1 MIERWRAN
9 DRSIRSSPAP
19 PSQQQHHTPT
29 CCHSIHTT
37 SLSRSLAHPIIH
49 QMSTHHRNHSSP
61 NITLHFDGGTG
72 GPNLELDGLMI
83 YAPNDDT
90 STPPISCTGPAL
102 KYRDLRE
109 SRDAM
114 RAQLSAS
121 PTPHEDI
128 SHDASRFLYNKVV
141 LTQVPGTSIVSAL
154 DLALDL
160 TLTRTQGIPW
170 YLPRRSRCAS
180 S

>member
-1 MIERWRAN
+1 MNDPFAHRPRHHHSTSTHPRAAIQ
-9 DRSIRSSPAP
+9 STQP
-19 PSQQQHHTPT
+19 
-29 CCHSIHTT
+29 
-37 SLSRSLAHPIIH
+37 RSLALAHPIH

-154 DLALDL
+154 DLALALDITLDL
-160 TLTRTQGIPW
+160 TLTQGIPW